1 MHTEIKK
8 YADCGDIKSL
18 KYIFAD
24 SLDVDPTFVQYEEE
38 YNYCKSIPGLLEPHV
53 ELTPFRENPADWDE
67 AYWTSLK
74 QDLTE
79 NFSDRRM
86 SHMREVAQVLLAD
99 KIKKLLAE
107 REARRIQQEAAQ
119 NAAPVQTTSAANVTA
134 ASDVASGESAISQ
147 QELQAKILEEQRRKL
162 AEENREFETQRQREE
177 QRRQQSRQKSA
188 EQQNG
193 DGVSKK
199 AIGIAV
205 AAVTVAVIL
214 ILLLK

>member
-74 QDLTE
+74 QDLTA

-107 REARRIQQEAAQ
+107 REARRKQQKAAH
-119 NAAPVQTTSAANVTA
+119 NAVPVQTTSAANVTA
-134 ASDVASGESAISQ
+134 ASGESAISQ

-162 AEENREFETQRQREE
+162 AEEKREKEAQIQRDEQGRQ
-177 QRRQQSRQKSA
+177 QRRQELA